1 MRPEIEA
8 DRSPDRTAEG
18 TDGGEPVSIVYDGQC
33 PFCSAYVRM
42 VRLRDVVGT
51 VRLVDARSADP
62 VVEEAVA
69 AGLDLDR
76 GMALK
81 MDGRLYYGDECIHIL
96 SLLSTPSGV
105 FNRTMRFIFR
115 SRRIARVVYPIMV
128 ACRNATLWLLGRR
141 KIADVGA

>member
-8 DRSPDRTAEG
+8 DRPLKTTTAAS
-18 TDGGEPVSIVYDGQC
+18 DGEEPVAIVYDGQC

-62 VVEEAVA
+62 VVAEAVA

-76 GMALK
+76 GMVLK
-81 MDGRLYYGDECIHIL
+81 MDGRLYYGDECVHIL
-96 SLLSTPSGV
+96 SLLSTPSGF
-105 FNRTMRFIFR
+105 FNRAMRFLFR
-115 SRRIARVVYPIMV
+115 SRRITRVVYPMMV
-128 ACRNATLWLLGRR
+128 AGRNATLWLLGRR
-141 KIADVGA
+141 KIASADA